1 MNPKTPSRA
10 AGPGSSPAARG
21 LISLIGVNPFVPS
34 HGAASGKNALTVPG
48 SGAKKLCCFP
58 ESSSKVCNVHGPII

>member
-34 HGAASGKNALTVPG
+34 RGAAKNALTVPG